1 MRPDAANRETDP
13 KEITMKSENIIK
25 QVRAAMGTAMVWGAA
40 WTALGFAGFAALKIT
55 GSLPASVGWLDALM
69 IAPRFGIIGGV
80 VGAAFSAFVGVMYR
94 GRRLSDLRALRFG
107 VGGGIVA
114 GLFVPL
120 FLQTMN
126 LLSGDGL
133 VPMEL
138 VLDDGVWASVFGAVA
153 AGGSLLLAPRAQT
166 GLPGAGTNRPGL
178 LGSTDGLAHADGWD
192 ARRSAAP
199 AWRAED

>member
-1 MRPDAANRETDP
+1 MDA
-13 KEITMKSENIIK
+13 ENIIK
-25 QVRAAMGTAMVWGAA
+25 QVRAAMGTAVVWGAA
-40 WTALGFAGFAALKIT
+40 WTALGLAAFAALKVA
-55 GSLPASVGWLDALM
+55 GVLPESVTWLDGPM

-107 VGGGIVA
+107 IGGGIVA
-114 GLFVPL
+114 GLFVPV

-138 VLDDGVWASVFGAVA
+138 VLDDSLWASVFGAVA
-153 AGGSLLLAPRAQT
+153 AGGSLLLAQRAQT
-166 GLPGAGTNRPGL
+166 LLPGGSPHQPGL
-178 LGSTDGLAHADGWD
+178 LGSADRLAHADGWD

-199 AWRAED
+199 RGAAPRTDGRQHHPSSSAIRSG